1 MFANYRLDVPIAN
14 QLVCAAVILLLNF
27 SFSVSITAAEFPD
40 TPAGR
45 LVAADGVLVI
55 GHRGNARFAPE
66 NTLVS
71 FNAAV
76 KAGADVVELDYM
88 VTRDG
93 EQVVFHDKNLDRTT
107 DAPQVLGRRKLTVAD
122 VSLDEIRRLDAGK
135 WFDPRFRGAKV
146 PTLAEAL
153 DLIQKDR
160 VTMVER
166 KTGSAEACVELLK
179 EKEYLDK
186 VIVQAFDWDYVA
198 DFRRL
203 APDAVLGALGKDE
216 MTIKKLD
223 QIEQTGAQLVG
234 WNQDVSKADIDAV
247 HARGMKIWIYT
258 VNSEARAKKL
268 IADGVDGIIT
278 DDPLTMV
285 RLRNSLQ
292 K

>member
-1 MFANYRLDVPIAN
+1 MTV
-14 QLVCAAVILLLNF
+14 
-27 SFSVSITAAEFPD
+27 AAEFPD
-40 TPAGR
+40 TSAGR

-55 GHRGNARFAPE
+55 GHRGNVRFAPE
-66 NTLVS
+66 NTLAS

-76 KAGADVVELDYM
+76 KAGADVVELDYR

-93 EQVVFHDKNLDRTT
+93 EQVVFHDNDLDRTT
-107 DAPQVLGRRKLTVAD
+107 DAPRVLGRKKLTVAN
-122 VSLDEIRRLDAGK
+122 VSLDEIRRLDAGQ

-153 DLIQKDR
+153 DLIQKER

-166 KTGSAEACVELLK
+166 KTGSAAACIELLK
-179 EKEYLDK
+179 KKDYLDK
-186 VIVQAFDWDYVA
+186 VVVQAFDWDYLA
-198 DFRRL
+198 DFRRQ
-203 APDAVLGALGKDE
+203 APDAVLGALGGDE
-216 MTIKKLD
+216 MTAKKLN
-223 QIEQTGAQLVG
+223 QIEKTGAQLVG
-234 WNQDVSKADIDAV
+234 WNQDVTKADIDAV

-258 VNSEARAKKL
+258 VNSEAQAKKL

-285 RLRNSLQ
+285 RLRDSLQ

>member
-107 DAPQVLGRRKLTVAD
+107 DAPQVLGRRKLTVGD